1 MKKKKKYYLILGGIG
16 VVLLITIGGRFFF
29 GREPSEKKD
38 SGTTPTIVVDESEP
52 QVQIDYSTMT
62 DEELAADAAR
72 IREEA
77 ERAYEEQVKQ
87 LKEEAEQEKGPLT
100 WVTELLCFDEEGNF
114 YYLTEFG
121 LHLEMTKEDVDA
133 YGKENLLTFIE
144 TKGGSVQ

>member
-29 GREPSEKKD
+29 GREPSENKD
-38 SGTTPTIVVDESEP
+38 KEITSTVVVDESEP
-52 QVQIDYSTMT
+52 QMQMDYNTMSE
-62 DEELAADAAR
+62 EELAADAAR
-72 IREEA
+72 IRDER

-100 WVTELLCFDEEGNF
+100 WVAELLCFDEEGNF

-133 YGKENLLTFIE
+133 YGKENLLSFIE